1 MNMIP
6 RTLLLFLGLAP
17 LLVKANDQV
26 LEIEAVIR
34 LLLQQGYHDIREI
47 ALEEGHYQVEALDA
61 RERKVT
67 VYLDSDSGELLESAG
82 PIPAAASAG
91 AAPATPAP
99 AAGK

>member
-34 LLLQQGYHDIREI
+34 LLLKQGYHDIREI
-47 ALEEGHYQVEALDA
+47 VLEEGHYHIEALDA

-67 VYLDSDSGELLESAG
+67 VYLDSDSGQLLETHA
-82 PIPAAASAG
+82 IPAAASAG